1 MVYFIGWKMHGFSHL
16 ISHSIRK
23 MSKTHRMGKAWE
35 ISSHIFSIKWVFFF
49 SIRFPSC
56 GILHHLGNAWIFSAS
71 FHSMGK
77 ERKTYQMRKAW
88 EIGSRENPTKPIVCG
103 EPGKLVLILGAFFPL
118 ESHPMVYFIIR
129 EIYRFPHQFPKA

>member
-23 MSKTHRMGKAWE
+23 ISKTHRMGKPWE
-35 ISSHIFSIKWVFFF
+35 ISSHISFIKWVFF

-56 GILHHLGNAWIFSAS
+56 GILHHLGNTWIFSAN

-77 ERKTYQMRKAW
+77 DRKAYQMRRAW
-88 EIGSRENPTKPIVCG
+88 EIRSRENPTKPIVCG
-103 EPGKLVLILGAFFPL
+103 EPRKLVLILFPEYGCFFP
-118 ESHPMVYFIIR
+118 IR
-129 EIYRFPHQFPKA
+129 VTSYGILYNT